1 VHIEKDRRT
10 AAELGIPMP
19 TPTIKPLIV
28 AAGIIIMFSG
38 LLFIHRPSK
47 AIAFTLIFSGASILV
62 GTLYAWL
69 LTPLEPEHH

>member
-1 VHIEKDRRT
+1 
-10 AAELGIPMP
+10 MP

-47 AIAFTLIFSGASILV
+47 AIALTLMLSGAAILV